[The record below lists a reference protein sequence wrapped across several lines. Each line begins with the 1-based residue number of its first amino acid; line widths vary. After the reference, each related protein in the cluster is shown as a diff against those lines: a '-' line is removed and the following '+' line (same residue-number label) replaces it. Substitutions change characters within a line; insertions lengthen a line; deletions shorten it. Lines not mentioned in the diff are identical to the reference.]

1 MDKTYILTAE
11 LDDESFAWLDGLR
24 REHFPPER
32 NLLRAHLTLFHRMSP
47 AQWGRLG
54 GFDVPSAPVAILVD
68 SPALLGSGVAMRIRS
83 TGLERLRTA
92 ARLEMGGQFSR
103 QDNQPWRPHVTVQ
116 NKVSGDA
123 ARRLNL
129 VLTNDFVQR
138 AGVVTGLLVWE
149 DLDGPWKLAER
160 IAFGCSV

>member
-1 MDKTYILTAE
+1 MDKNYILTAE

-32 NLLRAHLTLFHRMSP
+32 NLLRAHLTLFHRLSP

-54 GFDVPSAPVAILVD
+54 GFDIPSAPVAILVD
-68 SPALLGSGVAMRIRS
+68 SPALLGSSVAMRIRS
-83 TGLERLRTA
+83 TGLERLRAA

-116 NKVSGDA
+116 NKVSADA
-123 ARRLNL
+123 ARRLHL
-129 VLTNDFVQR
+129 VLTNDFVKR
-138 AGVVTGLLVWE
+138 AGVATGLLVWE
-149 DLDGPWKLAER
+149 YLGGPWKLAER
-160 IAFGCSV
+160 IGFGCNV